1 MAPLLG
7 YLVEQVCTEMVMLMS
22 CSNQSM
28 FPSYEND
35 YEAFEEQC
43 MSRYGAKPRPH
54 WITTE
59 FGGKVKLL
67 LCLLSLDHN
76 WISSSFNNELI
87 GYVFVENIVSVE
99 EIWKQHHILQ
109 WNARF
114 VEPWRIKE
122 KNEKQHYLHEHM
134 CSPCRSKGSY
144 KRRSGVAERAEE
156 ARGGHCRE
164 MDQ

>member
-1 MAPLLG
+1 
-7 YLVEQVCTEMVMLMS
+7 
-22 CSNQSM
+22 M

-76 WISSSFNNELI
+76 WISSNLEATSYSPMECKI
-87 GYVFVENIVSVE
+87 RGAVEGYGRTFLAALS
-99 EIWKQHHILQ
+99 HI
-109 WNARF
+109 
-114 VEPWRIKE
+114 
-122 KNEKQHYLHEHM
+122 
-134 CSPCRSKGSY
+134 SKGSY
-144 KRRSGVAERAEE
+144 KRRSGYYKDLKEE
-156 ARGGHCRE
+156 E
-164 MDQ
+164 

>member
-1 MAPLLG
+1 
-7 YLVEQVCTEMVMLMS
+7 
-22 CSNQSM
+22 M

-43 MSRYGAKPRPH
+43 MRRYGAKPRPH

-76 WISSSFNNELI
+76 WISFNNELI

-114 VEPWRIKE
+114 VEPWRVSSILHDVKLVLDLDLNILIFFLSYIFRVLKNISSSIIALVTKKGNILLSGGGVE
-122 KNEKQHYLHEHM
+122 KN
-134 CSPCRSKGSY
+134 
-144 KRRSGVAERAEE
+144 
-156 ARGGHCRE
+156 
-164 MDQ
+164 

>member
-1 MAPLLG
+1 
-7 YLVEQVCTEMVMLMS
+7 
-22 CSNQSM
+22 M

-76 WISSSFNNELI
+76 WISFNNELI

-114 VEPWRIKE
+114 VEPWRGTE
-122 KNEKQHYLHEHM
+122 EHFEQHYRTYL
-134 CSPCRSKGSY
+134 RAVTKGDPEWL
-144 KRRSGVAERAEE
+144 KEQRRQEVAIVEKWISEYYRDLKEE
-156 ARGGHCRE
+156 E
-164 MDQ
+164 